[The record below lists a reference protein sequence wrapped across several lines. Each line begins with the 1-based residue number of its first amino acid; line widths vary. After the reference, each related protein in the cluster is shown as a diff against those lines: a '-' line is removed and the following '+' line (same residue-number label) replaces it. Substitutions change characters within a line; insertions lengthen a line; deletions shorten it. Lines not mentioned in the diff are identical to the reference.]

1 MIKNKSFG
9 INTQNRSMY
18 PCTEEVSQTVAVCH
32 QVATIVYGV
41 KSGQSAKSRKPYSEG
56 IAQALSAG
64 CHDAS
69 VVIYKG
75 RRRGER

>member
-1 MIKNKSFG
+1 MKRDVAYG

-18 PCTEEVSQTVAVCH
+18 PCTREVAQTVAVCN
-32 QVATIVYGV
+32 QVATIVFGFKYL
-41 KSGQSAKSRKPYSEG
+41 QSAQSSKPWSKD

-69 VVIYKG
+69 VCIV
-75 RRRGER
+75 RGKNT

>member
-1 MIKNKSFG
+1 MKEIVSDG

-18 PCTEEVSQTVAVCH
+18 PCTKEVAQTVAVCH
-32 QVATIVYGV
+32 QVATIVFGFKY
-41 KSGQSAKSRKPYSEG
+41 KQSDKSAKPWSKD

-69 VVIYKG
+69 ICIV
-75 RRRGER
+75 RGKPKP

>member
-1 MIKNKSFG
+1 MKRVVAYG

-18 PCTEEVSQTVAVCH
+18 PCTKEVAQTVAVCH
-32 QVATIVYGV
+32 QVATIVFGFKY
-41 KSGQSAKSRKPYSEG
+41 KQSDKSAKPWSKD

-69 VVIYKG
+69 VCIV
-75 RRRGER
+75 RGNPKP

>member
-1 MIKNKSFG
+1 MKQIVSYG

-18 PCTEEVSQTVAVCH
+18 PCTKEVAQTVAVCH
-32 QVATIVYGV
+32 QVATIVYGF
-41 KSGQSAKSRKPYSEG
+41 KSNQSEKSNKPWSKD

-69 VVIYKG
+69 VCIVK
-75 RRRGER
+75 RKKA